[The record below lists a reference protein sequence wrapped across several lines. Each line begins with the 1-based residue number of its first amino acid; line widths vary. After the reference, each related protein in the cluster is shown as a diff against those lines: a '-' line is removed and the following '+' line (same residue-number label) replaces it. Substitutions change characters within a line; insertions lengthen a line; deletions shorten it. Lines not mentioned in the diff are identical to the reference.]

1 MIRRCSFC
9 GLIMGEKE
17 PLDDDRE
24 TSGICDTCLEEQLEK
39 IDKM

>member
-1 MIRRCSFC
+1 MKRRCCFC
-9 GLIMGEKE
+9 GVSMGEKE

-24 TSGICDTCLEEQLEK
+24 TSGICEICLKEQLEK